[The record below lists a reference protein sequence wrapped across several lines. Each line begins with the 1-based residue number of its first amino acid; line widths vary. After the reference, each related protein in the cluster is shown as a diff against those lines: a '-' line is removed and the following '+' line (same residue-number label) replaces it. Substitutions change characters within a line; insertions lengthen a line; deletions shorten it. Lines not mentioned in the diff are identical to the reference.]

1 MNNEINNNQSHST
14 KSPCGGFRG
23 LILLLFLFSTTLS
36 YAFPFWR
43 NRTAQVEE
51 LTNQYYDKEEYD
63 EYEYPYYEYDFPYEI
78 FSEMDYRR
86 AEIFLA
92 LDTVDIDVPQEF
104 MRRLDYLA
112 TMWLVQQAEM
122 PDCFIEPNFVN
133 VVSDSI
139 YIARLQS
146 LPHVIEMSFNS
157 HVRSMIELYTV
168 RRPRQVSQMLAL
180 SRHYFP
186 IFEEALERHGLPL
199 ELRYLPVI
207 ESALNNR
214 AVSHMGAAGLWQFMP
229 ATGRAYGLEI
239 NSLIDERLDPVKS
252 SDAAARYLRALY
264 RIYGDWNLVLAAYN
278 TGMGNVNRAIRRSG
292 GRRDYWEIHPFLARE
307 TRSFVPIFIA
317 ANYAMNFAHKHNICP
332 AIIDRPVAI
341 DTVVVNERIHFEQI
355 ASVLDIPIEMLRTLN
370 PQYRRD
376 IIPGDLRPFVLRL
389 PFAYTMAFIEQR
401 ESVLAYRAD
410 ELVHNRRAEV
420 EAARASTAAGGTGTI
435 HVVRSGETL
444 GHIARQHGTTAA
456 RIAQLNGITTRTIIR
471 PGQRLRVR

>member
-1 MNNEINNNQSHST
+1 
-14 KSPCGGFRG
+14 
-23 LILLLFLFSTTLS
+23 
-36 YAFPFWR
+36 
-43 NRTAQVEE
+43 
-51 LTNQYYDKEEYD
+51 
-63 EYEYPYYEYDFPYEI
+63 
-78 FSEMDYRR
+78 
-86 AEIFLA
+86 
-92 LDTVDIDVPQEF
+92 
-104 MRRLDYLA
+104 
-112 TMWLVQQAEM
+112 
-122 PDCFIEPNFVN
+122 
-133 VVSDSI
+133 
-139 YIARLQS
+139 
-146 LPHVIEMSFNS
+146 
-157 HVRSMIELYTV
+157 
-168 RRPRQVSQMLAL
+168 MLAL
-180 SRHYFP
+180 SQHYFP

-239 NSLIDERLDPVKS
+239 NSLIDERLDPIKS

-307 TRSFVPIFIA
+307 TRSFVPVFIGA
-317 ANYAMNFAHKHNICP
+317 AYAMNFAAEHNICP
-332 AIIDRPVAI
+332 AVITRPLAM
-341 DTVVVNERIHFEQI
+341 DTIVVNERIHFEQI
-355 ASVLDIPIEMLRTLN
+355 ASVLDIPIELIRTLN

-389 PFAYTMAFIEQR
+389 PFTYTMAFVEHRDSI
-401 ESVLAYRAD
+401 LAYRAD

-420 EAARASTAAGGTGTI
+420 EAARGSTATGGTGTI